1 MVKIDTKPPLFYIQG
16 YGAFI
21 FMKTAVTVINTVQ
34 VGVDEYR
41 DLKTTKIFDDDTT
54 IGEIKDWIIKERKLK
69 LERDKIGISGTDFSD
84 VVS

>member
-1 MVKIDTKPPLFYIQG
+1 VVQIDTKPPLFYIQG

-34 VGVDEYR
+34 VGIDEYK